1 METTEMEH
9 GSRKHGNS
17 GHGRP
22 YLMFWVNMILG
33 FVAIY
38 VVMFT
43 MIGRTSGSGKPE

>member
-43 MIGRTSGSGKPE
+43 MIGRTGGSGKPE